1 MLNLP
6 VAFNTICE
14 LLSDFLTDRGLG
26 FYEIEP
32 CPFGQAYVRFSS
44 VFDRDALV
52 SNSPHLF
59 TDVHV
64 IFQMHNQ
71 GLNWRNLVLNRD
83 VWILLYGYPFD
94 RISIQEVSNAINKF
108 GKFLMWD
115 HVRSTRANH
124 MIHVRVEE
132 LSDIPVSIV
141 FGGRQVSVRL
151 TYSTSVNPLA
161 IDSWSS
167 AS

>member
-1 MLNLP
+1 MAGAAALTHENCAIATIIPMPDLQ
-6 VAFNTICE
+6 VTFNTICE
-14 LLSDFLTDRGLG
+14 ALADFLSGIKHMG
-26 FYEIEP
+26 FSEICP

-83 VWILLYGYPFD
+83 VWILSNGYP
-94 RISIQEVSNAINKF
+94 
-108 GKFLMWD
+108 
-115 HVRSTRANH
+115 
-124 MIHVRVEE
+124 
-132 LSDIPVSIV
+132 
-141 FGGRQVSVRL
+141 
-151 TYSTSVNPLA
+151 
-161 IDSWSS
+161 
-167 AS
+167 